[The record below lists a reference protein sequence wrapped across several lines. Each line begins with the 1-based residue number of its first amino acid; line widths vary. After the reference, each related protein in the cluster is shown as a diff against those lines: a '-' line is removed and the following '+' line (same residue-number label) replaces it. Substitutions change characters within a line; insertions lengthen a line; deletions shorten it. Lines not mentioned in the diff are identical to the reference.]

1 MSVRY
6 AGLGGSASQGFYFE
20 IEGLEEVQNRID
32 LLADYLARDAS
43 VPMMEEVGH
52 HVSEWMR
59 QNVLSNFVQRTGA
72 LYNSI
77 DYAVLSN
84 DAGDVSLFAGPN
96 DQTLPYTAIHE
107 FGGTIYPIPPNTL
120 LKFQIDGEWKAVRKV
135 NMPARPYIRPAFTEH
150 ETEIVGIM
158 EDYLYDAIA
167 SGAASI

>member
-32 LLADYLARDAS
+32 LLADYLTRDAS
-43 VPMMEEVGH
+43 VPMMEEVGQA
-52 HVSEWMR
+52 VSEWMR

-72 LYNSI
+72 LYASI

-107 FGGTIYPIPPNTL
+107 FGGDIYPVRRKYLSWIGE
-120 LKFQIDGEWKAVRKV
+120 DGNRRFAKHVRI
-135 NMPARPYIRPAFTEH
+135 PARPYIRPAFTDH
-150 ETEIVGIM
+150 EDQIVGIM

-167 SGAASI
+167 AGAASI